1 MNGREIAALAPL
13 AILTIILGFYP
24 SLLLDLSEM
33 SVAAMIAPPRK
44 RVCESHIAPANNL
57 HLMEPRNDV

>member
-24 SLLLDLSEM
+24 SLLLDVSEM
-33 SVAAMIAPPRK
+33 SVAAMIAPMEE
-44 RVCESHIAPANNL
+44 VLANMAPATEL
-57 HLMEPRNDV
+57 ASHGAAQ